1 MRFDFR
7 HGRDLIRLFSGPAR
21 KPVMAGDRAAAPRAK
36 GAVIRRCACS
46 MR

>member
-21 KPVMAGDRAAAPRAK
+21 KPVMAGDRRRRLGQKAP
-36 GAVIRRCACS
+36 
-46 MR
+46 